1 MHKTW
6 SPQLARPSLLRL
18 SRKTQTRSVVNFLK
32 IVTDVNVAGYKPW
45 TLTYIMLLRLKAP
58 MMFTRRIFQSTPFA
72 APASVAASLT
82 ATGPIEEERAPRYN
96 PSHFYP
102 VRLYQVLNDR
112 YQVVAKLGWGTSSTV
127 WLAQDL
133 HQWRWLPRRY
143 VTIKVSANNYA
154 DKKSAE
160 TELRITE
167 HITKANPQ
175 HVGYDFVRTLLDSFE
190 LRGPCGT
197 HVCLVFYTLREPLW
211 IFKQR
216 FQNDVL
222 PSDVLKLIATMVLQ
236 GLEYLHSECHVIHT
250 DLKSD
255 NILVGLRDESILEI
269 VAREEFEHPLPQKI
283 LEDRII
289 YLSRNGLGLQ
299 TKGIGRPVIT
309 DFGLA
314 VRGDVSHPY
323 YHTIQPDDYRAPEII
338 LTAGWSYSADIWNV
352 GVLLWDLLEKDG
364 IFEALNPHKMEYTSE
379 RHLAHM
385 IALLGPPP
393 KELLDQG
400 SESTKYFDHSGAFR
414 YPELIPEGLS
424 LVDSLNQ
431 VEGEDKISFLDFIM
445 RMLRWQPEERSSAK
459 DLLADPWLRIS

>member
-1 MHKTW
+1 
-6 SPQLARPSLLRL
+6 
-18 SRKTQTRSVVNFLK
+18 
-32 IVTDVNVAGYKPW
+32 
-45 TLTYIMLLRLKAP
+45 
-58 MMFTRRIFQSTPFA
+58 
-72 APASVAASLT
+72 
-82 ATGPIEEERAPRYN
+82 
-96 PSHFYP
+96 
-102 VRLYQVLNDR
+102 
-112 YQVVAKLGWGTSSTV
+112 
-127 WLAQDL
+127 
-133 HQWRWLPRRY
+133 
-143 VTIKVSANNYA
+143 
-154 DKKSAE
+154 
-160 TELRITE
+160 
-167 HITKANPQ
+167 
-175 HVGYDFVRTLLDSFE
+175 
-190 LRGPCGT
+190 
-197 HVCLVFYTLREPLW
+197 
-211 IFKQR
+211 
-216 FQNDVL
+216 
-222 PSDVLKLIATMVLQ
+222 MVLQ

-269 VAREEFEHPLPQKI
+269 VAHEEFEHPLPQKI

-314 VRGDVSHPY
+314 VCGDVSHLY

-400 SESTKYFDHSGAFR
+400 SETTKYFDHSGAFR

-431 VEGEDKISFLDFIM
+431 IEGEDKVSFLDFIM
-445 RMLRWQPEERSSAK
+445 RMLRWQPEECSSAK